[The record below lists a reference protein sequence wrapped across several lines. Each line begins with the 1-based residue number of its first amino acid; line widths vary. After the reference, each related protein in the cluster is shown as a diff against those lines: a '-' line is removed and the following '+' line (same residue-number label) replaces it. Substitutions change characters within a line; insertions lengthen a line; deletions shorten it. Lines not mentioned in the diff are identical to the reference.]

1 MVREVKDRVDEVEKN
16 CLFEEIRDK
25 AAIAVEERMKMER
38 RVKGALKMDT
48 GIVKKSVRRW
58 GCQRKAD

>member
-25 AAIAVEERMKMER
+25 AAIVVEERMKMER